1 MSARLCTCN
10 VRAVR
15 DRFEVPAGER
25 NRDVY
30 CLPVLVAVVVCVLAL
45 LLMVR
50 DKPRRGKVNHR
61 PFIKTRGR
69 RPSPRITL
77 LFGNREFPNGLTFT
91 PSNSTRQPQL
101 SFRSSP
107 VKSRYVNIPEKCHG
121 NYTWPNVLTSADHS
135 LKQKV
140 PQPKKK
146 KIINDKKIK
155 PRVLFASQ
163 SVHEKQVGWEKD
175 KAELILQYR
184 LKGRDGGLIEQ
195 AKTGGL
201 CETDPPL
208 SSNVVESCEHVH
220 SQSKSIYASNTKAP
234 PDDRKVPK
242 TRSAAGPVNSAL
254 SPELKSKVGTVFLP
268 SYVTKREKLYQLKWD
283 EQMEHTKP
291 GGLCETDPP
300 LSSNVVESCEHVH
313 SQSKSIYASNT
324 KAPPDDRK
332 VPKTRSAAG
341 PVNSALSPELKS
353 KVGTVFLPSD
363 HSLKQKVPQPK
374 KKKIINEKKIK
385 PRVLFASQSVHE
397 KQVGSEKDKAELI
410 LQYRLKGR
418 DGGLIEQAKTGGLY
432 ETDPPLSSN
441 VVESCEHVHSQ
452 SKSIYASNTK
462 APPDDRKV
470 PKTRSAAGPVN
481 SALSPEL
488 KSKVGTV
495 FLPSYV
501 TKREKLYQLKWDEQ
515 MEHTKPG
522 GLCETDPP
530 LSSNVVESCEHVHSQ
545 VKSICASNTKV
556 PLVNGQAAQNKSA
569 STGNSVLSPELKS
582 KVGTMCLPADVP
594 KREKPYQVKWDEQ
607 IEQAKT
613 GGLCE
618 TDPPLPLNGE
628 ESCKHVQSEGK
639 SISTSNIKVPL
650 AHGQVAQNRS
660 ARTGNSV
667 LSPEL
672 KSKVGTMCL
681 PADVPKREKP
691 YQVKWDEQIE
701 QAKTG
706 GLCETDPPLPLNGEE
721 SCKHVQSEGKSIST
735 SNIKVPLAHG
745 QVAQNRSAR
754 TGNSVLSPE
763 LKSKTNGSHTDKVE
777 HKAPRTSQK
786 LAASHNGE
794 VDEIELMDLS
804 WDNSDCFSGNSA
816 GSRESSP
823 LELIK
828 EVSCSSDNSISKSE
842 RKMRSPRKRAVKSH
856 KREPVN
862 CHCTN
867 CDASD
872 EGAHLSTTPSSTEK
886 DGKSPSKEPVT
897 CNHKN
902 SDAND
907 VVAQASKSEVHCIL
921 CGITLS
927 KPQCFY
933 SLGSLC
939 TDDDICETTSDD
951 INRHLVSD
959 VDTNPP
965 AVEGKGH
972 PDTGYTS
979 SEEFENESVFPKEEG
994 SILSRKKQGTDG
1006 YDGDHES
1013 DSSLES
1019 LVLTQSSSEDEQ
1031 NTLSIKE
1038 YTKQERTKRQEMA
1051 ISQTIEKSL
1060 KSQLGA
1066 GHHVGNEYESDLH
1079 SNEHQLAC

>member
-1 MSARLCTCN
+1 M
-10 VRAVR
+10 
-15 DRFEVPAGER
+15 
-25 NRDVY
+25 
-30 CLPVLVAVVVCVLAL
+30 
-45 LLMVR
+45 
-50 DKPRRGKVNHR
+50 
-61 PFIKTRGR
+61 
-69 RPSPRITL
+69 
-77 LFGNREFPNGLTFT
+77 
-91 PSNSTRQPQL
+91 
-101 SFRSSP
+101 
-107 VKSRYVNIPEKCHG
+107 
-121 NYTWPNVLTSADHS
+121 
-135 LKQKV
+135 
-140 PQPKKK
+140 
-146 KIINDKKIK
+146 
-155 PRVLFASQ
+155 LFASQ
-163 SVHEKQVGWEKD
+163 SVHETQVGWEKD
-175 KAELILQYR
+175 KAELILQYK
-184 LKGRDGGLIEQ
+184 LKGRDNGLIEQ

-208 SSNVVESCEHVH
+208 SSNVVESCEH
-220 SQSKSIYASNTKAP
+220 A
-234 PDDRKVPK
+234 
-242 TRSAAGPVNSAL
+242 
-254 SPELKSKVGTVFLP
+254 
-268 SYVTKREKLYQLKWD
+268 
-283 EQMEHTKP
+283 
-291 GGLCETDPP
+291 
-300 LSSNVVESCEHVH
+300 
-313 SQSKSIYASNT
+313 
-324 KAPPDDRK
+324 
-332 VPKTRSAAG
+332 
-341 PVNSALSPELKS
+341 
-353 KVGTVFLPSD
+353 
-363 HSLKQKVPQPK
+363 
-374 KKKIINEKKIK
+374 
-385 PRVLFASQSVHE
+385 
-397 KQVGSEKDKAELI
+397 
-410 LQYRLKGR
+410 
-418 DGGLIEQAKTGGLY
+418 
-432 ETDPPLSSN
+432 
-441 VVESCEHVHSQ
+441 HSQ

-545 VKSICASNTKV
+545 VKSISASNTKV

-650 AHGQVAQNRS
+650 ANGQVAQNRS

-672 KSKVGTMCL
+672 KSKVGTIHL
-681 PADVPKREKP
+681 PADVAKRGKP
-691 YQVKWDEQIE
+691 YQVKWDEQISRASCE
-701 QAKTG
+701 RFPYFLTLRDIETNSHVSSEHCSSFATFLLTG
-706 GLCETDPPLPLNGEE
+706 GHTCRRG
-721 SCKHVQSEGKSIST
+721 QSWEKLAST
-735 SNIKVPLAHG
+735 TTYTSLR
-745 QVAQNRSAR
+745 QTLQ
-754 TGNSVLSPE
+754 
-763 LKSKTNGSHTDKVE
+763 TNGSHTDKVE

-786 LAASHNGE
+786 FAASHNGE

-842 RKMRSPRKRAVKSH
+842 RKMRSLRKRAVKSH

-907 VVAQASKSEVHCIL
+907 VVAQASKSEVRCIL

-965 AVEGKGH
+965 AAEGKGH

-979 SEEFENESVFPKEEG
+979 SDEFENESVFPKEEG

-1031 NTLSIKE
+1031 KTLSIKE

-1051 ISQTIEKSL
+1051 ISQTIEKVCVFKIL
-1060 KSQLGA
+1060 NNCKSC
-1066 GHHVGNEYESDLH
+1066 GHGNFPIRQGFQNFSPKFNEGGH
-1079 SNEHQLAC
+1079 SEEVFENENIIALQ